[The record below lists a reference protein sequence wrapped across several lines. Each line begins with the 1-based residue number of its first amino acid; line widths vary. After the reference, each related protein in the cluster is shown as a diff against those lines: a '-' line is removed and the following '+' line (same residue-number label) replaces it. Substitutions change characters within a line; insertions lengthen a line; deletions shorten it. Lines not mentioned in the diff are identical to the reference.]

1 MSKNGY
7 EVKVEIVKDIPTK
20 EINKYMDQV
29 VFGIARATLD
39 FTNTGHHFPYRT
51 GALNRAS
58 MSEGVVYEGFATY
71 HLGAR
76 GVEYAPK
83 VWNYENVNWTNKA
96 TFPKWYLTEFQKD
109 KNVIVQS
116 AIKNVLGGLK

>member
-7 EVKVEIVKDIPTK
+7 EVKVEIIKDIPTK

-58 MSEGVVYEGFATY
+58 MSEGVVHEGFATY

-83 VWNYENVNWTNKA
+83 VWNYENVNWTNKS
-96 TFPKWYLTEFQKD
+96 TYPKWYLTEFQKD
-109 KNVIVQS
+109 KNTIVQT
-116 AIKNVLGGLK
+116 AIKTVLGGLK